1 MFKYKREINN
11 YDRAKNIEY
20 SLSDNAKVC
29 FCMSGTLKSTKPYHG
44 MYIKDSKVLL
54 EKLVVL
60 IFQVI

>member
-44 MYIKDSKVLL
+44 MYIKDSKRFKSLAR
-54 EKLVVL
+54 KSSRD
-60 IFQVI
+60 F